1 MTTGWDPYGIQ
12 STDYRQQQA
21 HQRITHHQYGVP
33 HLQEKRQAS
42 QRASVVVCL
51 LASWISMTWQANIN
65 QRKSFFKDI
74 FANYLKENLYTMKV
88 EIKNIAFMHVL

>member
-51 LASWISMTWQANIN
+51 LAS
-65 QRKSFFKDI
+65 
-74 FANYLKENLYTMKV
+74 
-88 EIKNIAFMHVL
+88 